1 VGKTHV
7 ATGLAVAALER
18 GQRVYFLTLHE
29 LVTKSRVARERNR
42 LGNFL
47 QMLLRP
53 ELLVLDEIGYLPL
66 ERADATCFFELV
78 NKRYQQQKSIVPTS
92 NKSFGQWD
100 EIFPD
105 AALATALLDRLLH
118 RATTITIRG
127 KSYRLRHHHQA
138 GLATPPLKQR
148 GVQPTA

>member
-1 VGKTHV
+1 MGKTHV

-53 ELLVLDEIGYLPL
+53 ELLVLDEIDYRPL
-66 ERADATCFFELV
+66 ERADATCFFE
-78 NKRYQQQKSIVPTS
+78 R
-92 NKSFGQWD
+92 
-100 EIFPD
+100 
-105 AALATALLDRLLH
+105 
-118 RATTITIRG
+118 
-127 KSYRLRHHHQA
+127 
-138 GLATPPLKQR
+138 
-148 GVQPTA
+148 